1 MLVKNIILIVFCFA
15 LLGLAAAAEVTV
27 VDVKGDV
34 KVRYGIEEKWQPA
47 KAGMVLRNIDTIL
60 SGNNGQVKLELNN
73 GKIFKMSSNI
83 YLDIVDLKTIDEQ
96 ELFLFL
102 MSKKIKKIEKPDTD
116 NRLKI
121 GNVSVV
127 HGNSKVQS
135 DSGINGSETSN
146 WSEQETNGAVS
157 LYVHKFYPN
166 TVVKLKKMMSK
177 YSVLKNKGKLYYYL
191 AKSFE
196 ALDMKGQ
203 ARENFRTVVDIYQIQ
218 DTLTTDEKTR
228 LKEAREAL
236 EILQQ

>member
-1 MLVKNIILIVFCFA
+1 MLVKNIVLVIFCFA
-15 LLGLAAAAEVTV
+15 LIGLAAAAEVTV

-34 KVRYGIEEKWQPA
+34 KVRYGIEEQWQPA

-60 SGNNGQVKLELNN
+60 SGSGGQVKLELNN
-73 GKIFKMSSNI
+73 GKIFEMNSNT

-102 MSKKIKKIEKPDTD
+102 MSKKIRKIEKPNTD

-135 DSGINGSETSN
+135 DSGGNMSETSN
-146 WSEQETNGAVS
+146 WYEQETNGAVS
-157 LYVHKFYPN
+157 LYVQKFYPN
-166 TVVKLKKMMSK
+166 TVIKLKKMMGK
-177 YSVLKNKGKLYYYL
+177 YTVLENKGKLYYYL
-191 AKSFE
+191 AKSFD

-203 ARENFRTVVDIYQIQ
+203 ARENFQVVVEIYQNQ
-218 DTLTTDEKTR
+218 DTLTTEEKTR

-236 EILQQ
+236 ERLQQ